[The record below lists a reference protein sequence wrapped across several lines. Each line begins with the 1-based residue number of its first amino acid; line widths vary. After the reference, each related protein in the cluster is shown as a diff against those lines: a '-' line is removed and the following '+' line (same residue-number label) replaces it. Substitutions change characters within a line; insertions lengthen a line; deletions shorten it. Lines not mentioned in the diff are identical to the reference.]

1 MKSIGAKIYLSLG
14 VLSILFILSVYFN
27 VSGLG
32 IIGEYGREVGNTYM
46 GLEIAEGKA
55 ASAFQQIQLYANM
68 SMFISDETQQSALQ
82 NMLLTSIQNARG
94 YVSDAQALVDE
105 SGDSELKTA
114 FSSYK
119 SSMNSFLDYAEQI
132 HNSAVSGD
140 ISTLQTMVGGMTA
153 QMMPVQSAEN
163 EYEEVLLQKIQ
174 ASITRSATQIQGTEI
189 FSLAFLA
196 LYIIVVIISGVYV
209 ALKVVN
215 PAKES
220 GKKLRSITDKLNAK
234 EGDLTERVP
243 VKSKDEIGQMSAGIN
258 NFMEQL
264 QGIIR
269 ELKVESENMA
279 ESSQVITEQIVESNE
294 SASNVSAATEQMAAS
309 MEEISATLGQLSNG
323 SNNVLAEV
331 QSMDASVKDGVEL
344 VQDIKQRATKMHD
357 STLEGKENTSRTI
370 MQIREALQVALED
383 SRSAQKINEM
393 TQEILSITS
402 QTNLLSLNAS
412 IEAARAGEAGRGFA
426 VVAGEIRG
434 LADSSAEAANNIQS
448 ISALV
453 TEAVEKLAKNAEEM
467 LQFVDEKVMK
477 DYDDFVE
484 IVEQYKQDADS
495 VDEILSGVAANTAGI
510 HETMED
516 MNTGINDISTAVEE
530 NAKGITNVADS
541 AVTLVEAMS
550 EIQKETERNQQ
561 ISEKLNGEVRRFK
574 KV

>member
-1 MKSIGAKIYLSLG
+1 MKSISAKIYLSLG
-14 VLSILFILSVYFN
+14 ILSILFILSVYFN

-32 IIGEYGREVGNTYM
+32 IIGEYGREVGTTYM

-68 SMFISDETQQSALQ
+68 SMFISDETQQNALQ
-82 NMLLTSIQNARG
+82 NMLLTSIQETRG
-94 YVSDAQALVDE
+94 YVNESQALADE
-105 SGDSELKTA
+105 SGDSELKAA

-119 SSMNSFLDYAEQI
+119 SSMDTFLEYAEQI
-132 HNSAVSGD
+132 HDSAVSGD

-153 QMMPVQSAEN
+153 HMTPVQSAED
-163 EYEEVLLQKIQ
+163 EYEAVLERKIN
-174 ASITRSATQIQGTEI
+174 ASTTRSATQIQGTEI
-189 FSLAFLA
+189 FNMAFLA
-196 LYIIVVIISGVYV
+196 LYIIVVIISGIYV

-215 PAKES
+215 PAKEA
-220 GKKLRSITDKLNAK
+220 GKKLRSITDKLDAK

-264 QGIIR
+264 QGIVR
-269 ELKVESENMA
+269 ELKTESENMA
-279 ESSQVITEQIVESNE
+279 ESSQVITEQIMESNE

-323 SNNVLAEV
+323 SNNVLSEV
-331 QSMDASVKDGVEL
+331 QSMDTSVKDGVGL
-344 VQDIKQRATKMHD
+344 VQDIKQRATKMHR

-370 MQIREALQVALED
+370 MQIREALQAALED

-434 LADSSAEAANNIQS
+434 LADSSAEAANNIQH

-510 HETMED
+510 NETMED

-561 ISEKLNGEVRRFK
+561 ISEKLNGEVSRFK

>member
-1 MKSIGAKIYLSLG
+1 MKSIGSKIYVALAFSA
-14 VLSILFILSVYFN
+14 ILFLVIVYMN
-27 VSGLG
+27 INGLNM
-32 IIGEYGREVGNTYM
+32 IGEYDRELGVYYI
-46 GLEIAEGKA
+46 GLETSAGNI
-55 ASAFQQIQLYANM
+55 STAFQQVQLYANLTY
-68 SMFISDETQQSALQ
+68 FKKDTPERET
-82 NMLLTSIQNARG
+82 IQNKLQQAIKDTKT
-94 YVSDAQALVDE
+94 YMAQAQALADE
-105 SGDSELKTA
+105 VNKPELT
-114 FSSYK
+114 SSLTTYANN
-119 SSMNSFLDYAEQI
+119 MNNFLDYSQQIYDNAMAEDYETAKSLI
-132 HNSAVSGD
+132 DD
-140 ISTLQTMVGGMTA
+140 IFSVTTA
-153 QMMPVQSAEN
+153 AKNAEDA
-163 EYEEVLLQKIQ
+163 YREVLETQLGSAIN
-174 ASITRSATQIQGTEI
+174 RSTVQIQGTEI
-189 FSLAFLA
+189 FNMIAVG
-196 LYIIVVIISGVYV
+196 LYVIIMVVTIVIVASTVVKPARLSGR
-209 ALKVVN
+209 
-215 PAKES
+215 S
-220 GKKLRSITDKLNAK
+220 LRGITDKLNAG

-243 VKSKDEIGQMSAGIN
+243 VKFKDEIGQMSAGIN

-264 QGIIR
+264 QGIVR
-269 ELKVESENMA
+269 EMKTESENMA
-279 ESSQVITEQIVESNE
+279 ESSQVITEQVVESNE

-309 MEEISATLGQLSNG
+309 MEEISATLGQLSTG

-331 QSMDASVKDGVEL
+331 QSMDASVKDGVGL
-344 VQDIKQRATKMHD
+344 VQDIKQRATKMHH

-370 MQIREALQVALED
+370 MQIREALQAALED
-383 SRSAQKINEM
+383 SRNAQKINEM

-453 TEAVEKLAKNAEEM
+453 TEAVEKLARNAEEM
-467 LQFVDEKVMK
+467 LKFVDEKVMK

-495 VDEILSGVAANTAGI
+495 VDEILSGVAANTVGI

-516 MNTGINDISTAVEE
+516 MNTGINDISIAVEE

-561 ISEKLNGEVRRFK
+561 ISEKLNGEVSRFK

>member
-1 MKSIGAKIYLSLG
+1 MKSIGSKIYVALAFSAT
-14 VLSILFILSVYFN
+14 LFLVIVYMN
-27 VSGLG
+27 INGLNM
-32 IIGEYGREVGNTYM
+32 IGEYDRELGVYYIGLETAEGNT
-46 GLEIAEGKA
+46 
-55 ASAFQQIQLYANM
+55 STAFQQVQLYANLTY
-68 SMFISDETQQSALQ
+68 FKKDTPESDIIKNKLQTAIKDARTYMGQAQTLANEIKVPELTNAL
-82 NMLLTSIQNARG
+82 
-94 YVSDAQALVDE
+94 
-105 SGDSELKTA
+105 TA
-114 FSSYK
+114 YINN
-119 SSMNSFLDYAEQI
+119 MNSFLDYSQQIYDNAMAEDYEAAKSLI
-132 HNSAVSGD
+132 DD
-140 ISTLQTMVGGMTA
+140 IFSVTTA
-153 QMMPVQSAEN
+153 AKNAEDA
-163 EYEEVLLQKIQ
+163 YREVLEAQL
-174 ASITRSATQIQGTEI
+174 ASAIRRSTVQIQGTEI
-189 FSLAFLA
+189 FNMVAVG
-196 LYIIVVIISGVYV
+196 LYVIIMVVTVFIVASTVVKPARLSGRT
-209 ALKVVN
+209 
-215 PAKES
+215 
-220 GKKLRSITDKLNAK
+220 LRNITDKLDAR

-243 VKSKDEIGQMSAGIN
+243 VKYKDEIGQMSAGVN

-264 QGIIR
+264 QGIVR

-279 ESSQVITEQIVESNE
+279 ESSQVITEQVVESNE

-331 QSMDASVKDGVEL
+331 QSMDASVKDGVGL
-344 VQDIKQRATKMHD
+344 VQDIKQRATKMHH

-370 MQIREALQVALED
+370 MQIREALQEALED

-453 TEAVEKLAKNAEEM
+453 TEAVEKLARNAEEM
-467 LQFVDEKVMK
+467 LKFVDEKVMK

-495 VDEILSGVAANTAGI
+495 VDEILSGVAANTVGI

-516 MNTGINDISTAVEE
+516 MNTGINDISIAVEE

-561 ISEKLNGEVRRFK
+561 ISEKLNGEVSRFK

>member
-174 ASITRSATQIQGTEI
+174 ASIIRSATQIQGTEI

-331 QSMDASVKDGVEL
+331 LSMDASVKDGVEL

>member
-1 MKSIGAKIYLSLG
+1 MKSIGSKIYVALAFS
-14 VLSILFILSVYFN
+14 VALFLVIVYMN
-27 VSGLG
+27 INGLNM
-32 IIGEYGREVGNTYM
+32 IGEYDRELGVYYV
-46 GLEIAEGKA
+46 GLEIAEGNT
-55 ASAFQQIQLYANM
+55 STAFQQVQLYANLAYFKKDT
-68 SMFISDETQQSALQ
+68 SERDIINNKLQTAITDARTYIAKAQTLSTEISAPELTNALATYIS
-82 NMLLTSIQNARG
+82 NMN
-94 YVSDAQALVDE
+94 
-105 SGDSELKTA
+105 
-114 FSSYK
+114 
-119 SSMNSFLDYAEQI
+119 NFLDYSQQVYDNAMAEDYGAVKSLI
-132 HNSAVSGD
+132 DDIFSVTTAAKNSEDA
-140 ISTLQTMVGGMTA
+140 
-153 QMMPVQSAEN
+153 
-163 EYEEVLLQKIQ
+163 YREVLDAQLG
-174 ASITRSATQIQGTEI
+174 AATNRSTVQIQGTEI
-189 FSLAFLA
+189 FNMIAVG
-196 LYIIVVIISGVYV
+196 LYTIIMVVTVVIVASTVVKPARQSGRV
-209 ALKVVN
+209 
-215 PAKES
+215 
-220 GKKLRSITDKLNAK
+220 LRGITDKLNAG

-243 VKSKDEIGQMSAGIN
+243 AKSKDEIGQMSAGIN

-264 QGIIR
+264 QGIVR

-279 ESSQVITEQIVESNE
+279 ESSQIITEQVVESNE

-309 MEEISATLGQLSNG
+309 MEEISATLGQLSTG
-323 SNNVLAEV
+323 SNSVLAEV
-331 QSMDASVKDGVEL
+331 QSMDASVKDGVGL
-344 VQDIKQRATKMHD
+344 VQDIKQRATKMHH
-357 STLEGKENTSRTI
+357 STLEGKENTSKTI
-370 MQIREALQVALED
+370 MQIRGALQEALED

-412 IEAARAGEAGRGFA
+412 IEAARAGEAGKGFA

-453 TEAVEKLAKNAEEM
+453 TEAVEKLARNAEEM

-550 EIQKETERNQQ
+550 HIQKETERNQL
-561 ISEKLNGEVRRFK
+561 ISEKLNDEVSRFK

>member
-1 MKSIGAKIYLSLG
+1 MKSIGSKIYVALAFS
-14 VLSILFILSVYFN
+14 VTLFLVIVYMN
-27 VSGLG
+27 INGLNM
-32 IIGEYGREVGNTYM
+32 IGEYDRELGVYYV
-46 GLEIAEGKA
+46 GLEIAEGNT
-55 ASAFQQIQLYANM
+55 STAFQQVQLYANLAYFKKDT
-68 SMFISDETQQSALQ
+68 SERDIINNKLQ
-82 NMLLTSIQNARG
+82 TAITDART
-94 YVSDAQALVDE
+94 YIAQAQTLSTE
-105 SGDSELKTA
+105 ISAPELTNA
-114 FSSYK
+114 LATYISN
-119 SSMNSFLDYAEQI
+119 MNNFLDYSQQVYDNAMAEDYGAVKSLI
-132 HNSAVSGD
+132 DDIFSVTTAAKNSEDA
-140 ISTLQTMVGGMTA
+140 
-153 QMMPVQSAEN
+153 
-163 EYEEVLLQKIQ
+163 YREVLDAQLG
-174 ASITRSATQIQGTEI
+174 AATNRSIVQIQGTEI
-189 FSLAFLA
+189 FNMIAVG
-196 LYIIVVIISGVYV
+196 LYAIIMVVTVVIVASTVVKPARQSGRV
-209 ALKVVN
+209 
-215 PAKES
+215 
-220 GKKLRSITDKLNAK
+220 LRGITDKLNAG

-243 VKSKDEIGQMSAGIN
+243 AKSKDEIGQMSAGIN

-264 QGIIR
+264 QGIVR

-279 ESSQVITEQIVESNE
+279 ESSQIITEQVVESNE

-309 MEEISATLGQLSNG
+309 MEEISATLGQLSTG
-323 SNNVLAEV
+323 SNSVLAEV
-331 QSMDASVKDGVEL
+331 QSMDASVKDGVGL
-344 VQDIKQRATKMHD
+344 VQDIKQRATKMHH
-357 STLEGKENTSRTI
+357 STLEGKENTSKTI
-370 MQIREALQVALED
+370 MQIRGALQEALED

-412 IEAARAGEAGRGFA
+412 IEAARAGEAGKGFA

-453 TEAVEKLAKNAEEM
+453 TEAVEKLARNAEEM

-516 MNTGINDISTAVEE
+516 MNTGINDISIAVEE

-561 ISEKLNGEVRRFK
+561 ISEKLNGEVSRFK

>member
-1 MKSIGAKIYLSLG
+1 MKSIGSKIYVALAFS
-14 VLSILFILSVYFN
+14 VTLFVVIVYMN
-27 VSGLG
+27 INGLN
-32 IIGEYGREVGNTYM
+32 IIGEYDRELGVYYI
-46 GLEIAEGKA
+46 GLETA
-55 ASAFQQIQLYANM
+55 AGNVSTAFQQVQLYANLTYFKKDTPERDTIQ
-68 SMFISDETQQSALQ
+68 SKLQQAITDTKTYMAQ
-82 NMLLTSIQNARG
+82 
-94 YVSDAQALVDE
+94 AQALANGVNQP
-105 SGDSELKTA
+105 ELT
-114 FSSYK
+114 SSLTTYAN
-119 SSMNSFLDYAEQI
+119 SMNNFLDYCQQI
-132 HNSAVSGD
+132 HDKAATGD
-140 ISTLQTMVGGMTA
+140 FEAAKAMVDDILPVKT
-153 QMMPVQSAEN
+153 PVQDGVDAFQKVLETQLASAIN
-163 EYEEVLLQKIQ
+163 
-174 ASITRSATQIQGTEI
+174 RSTVQIQGTEI
-189 FSLAFLA
+189 FNMIAVG
-196 LYIIVVIISGVYV
+196 LYVIIMVVTVVIVASTVVKPARLSGR
-209 ALKVVN
+209 ALR
-215 PAKES
+215 
-220 GKKLRSITDKLNAK
+220 GITDKLNAG

-243 VKSKDEIGQMSAGIN
+243 AKTKDEIGQMSAGIN

-264 QGIIR
+264 QGIVR
-269 ELKVESENMA
+269 ELKVESGNLE
-279 ESSQVITEQIVESNE
+279 ESSQVITEQVIESNE

-309 MEEISATLGQLSNG
+309 MEEISATLGQLSSG

-331 QSMDASVKDGVEL
+331 QSMDASVKDGVGL
-344 VQDIKQRATKMHD
+344 VQDIKQRATKMHH

-370 MQIREALQVALED
+370 MQIRETLQAALED

-426 VVAGEIRG
+426 VVADEIRG
-434 LADSSAEAANNIQS
+434 LADSSAETANNIQH

-550 EIQKETERNQQ
+550 QIQKETERNQQ
-561 ISEKLNGEVRRFK
+561 ISEKLNGEVSRFK